1 MRKKAFLAIL
11 ILIIPAF
18 LFSERIWFYTDPSK
32 NKTEFNLEKAL
43 YLPKL
48 STAYNRNGGIGNE
61 VDGTYSAEN
70 VIGTFGCI
78 DCGCEI
84 EFTVSTSGRLVSQS
98 DTTKYKNFQI
108 ALIPR
113 ITANKTDQTYLWDV
127 SNDEAIDS
135 AEYAPHTMMGQQS
148 DLVIKAPGFSSSNRK
163 VKTAP
168 NGDLVNCTRWWCDM
182 LMIMDEPTMDDIRH
196 MYEGND
202 YVARVNIS
210 WKCADVSHTDHN
222 GSFTL
227 VLRGYF
233 RVNEGNK
240 DAKVIVTP
248 DPKAMDL
255 NIINVM
261 NAPGNMEHI
270 ANILVVTNTST
281 SDWSNR
287 LFVFLSSSSDAFTE
301 GNEFKLKRVNDTQT
315 IPFSVVVEHGKANGT
330 AMEYDGT
337 DFYSAETR
345 ETTCLN
351 LTTQQSINRDG
362 FDVYTV
368 DYSDDIFIK
377 IPPIAALTTPASE
390 EAYNAALVQYGG
402 IYTSTIYY
410 HVIYDDNVYENNE
423 GNGST

>member
-1 MRKKAFLAIL
+1 MRKKSVLAIL

-18 LFSERIWFYTDPSK
+18 LFAERIWVYTDPSK
-32 NKTEFNLEKAL
+32 NKTEFDLEKAL

-48 STAYNRNGGIGNE
+48 STAYNQKGGYGNE
-61 VDGTYSAEN
+61 LDGTYSAEN
-70 VIGTFGCI
+70 VIGNFGCI

-113 ITANKTDQTYLWDV
+113 ITANKTDQTYLWNV
-127 SNDEAIDS
+127 STGEAIDS
-135 AEYAPHTMMGQQS
+135 AEYAPHTIMGQQGE
-148 DLVIKAPGFSSSNRK
+148 LVIKAPGFSASNRS
-163 VKTAP
+163 VPTP
-168 NGDLVNCTRWWCDM
+168 EGNVNCTRWWCDM

-210 WKCADVSHTDHN
+210 WKCTDVSHTDHK

-261 NAPGNMEHI
+261 KNPGNMEHI

-281 SDWSNR
+281 AAWSNR
-287 LFVFLSSSSDAFTE
+287 LFVFVSSSSDAFTQ
-301 GNEFKLKRVNDTQT
+301 GDEFKLKRVNDSQT
-315 IPFSVVVEHGKANGT
+315 IPFSVVVEHGNANGT

-337 DFYSAETR
+337 AKYSAETR
-345 ETTCLN
+345 GTVCLN
-351 LTTQQSINRDG
+351 LTTQHSINRDG
-362 FDVYTV
+362 SDVYIV

-377 IPPIAALTTPASE
+377 IPPIAALTTPANE

-410 HVIYDDNVYENNE
+410 HVIYDDNVYETPDNNE
-423 GNGST
+423 